1 MIKYYFIDSILLSVI
16 VDLAAVVDFALAAM
30 MLLVSGLFES
40 LKEFV
45 VSLNNKN
52 LLISDFV

>member
-16 VDLAAVVDFALAAM
+16 VDLAVVADFALAAM